1 MAIKRYLMKKHQ
13 EAIVVESTPTKLS
26 MKCCAHVQGCPWR
39 IRVIKPM
46 YGENWKVTKWGG
58 NHNCLNDHLSQD
70 HRQLDSNVI
79 AALVVEM
86 IKKEPSVAIALVQE
100 RITHSYG
107 FKVSYRKAWY
117 AKQKA
122 MAMLYGD
129 WEESYAFLPSWCE
142 YMLRFSPGSFY
153 NIQTK
158 DCFVAR
164 QLVPGK
170 RVFVRCFWTFRQCC
184 EAFKFCKPMIQIDGT
199 HLYGKY
205 KGKLLIATAQ
215 DGNNECVSLA
225 FAVVEGETL
234 EAWSYFLA
242 NPRQHVTQVQNI
254 CLISDRHVS
263 ILSAV
268 ENNPLWQPP
277 HAFHVF
283 CLRHVASN
291 FNQRFRN
298 DKLKASLMNIGYTPC
313 MVDFERS
320 LARFRDTSS
329 KLVQYCVERGQSA
342 CRQLES
348 GHTYCKNVIESLTHN
363 ESVATMHTVR
373 TYNVDETIFEVDAGF
388 ERTYVVNLIARTCQC
403 GQFKAIKYP
412 CSHAVAAA
420 LSIRRNY
427 RQYIDDVFKTSNLVK
442 AYSFPWEPIGNEQ
455 AIPPNAGPVVIPDK
469 NMLRAKGRLKS
480 TRIRN
485 EMDEVET
492 ITSRRLCG
500 LCKQHRHN
508 RRSCPNRGNNA

>member
-1 MAIKRYLMKKHQ
+1 
-13 EAIVVESTPTKLS
+13 
-26 MKCCAHVQGCPWR
+26 
-39 IRVIKPM
+39 
-46 YGENWKVTKWGG
+46 
-58 NHNCLNDHLSQD
+58 
-70 HRQLDSNVI
+70 
-79 AALVVEM
+79 M
-86 IKKEPSVAIALVQE
+86 IKKEPSVAITLVQE

-107 FKVSYRKAWY
+107 FKVSYKKAWY

-170 RVFVRCFWTFRQCC
+170 RVFVHCFWTFRQCC
-184 EAFKFCKPMIQIDGT
+184 EAFKFRKPMIQIDGT
-199 HLYGKY
+199 HLYRKY
-205 KGKLLIATAQ
+205 KGKLLIALAQ
-215 DGNNECVSLA
+215 DGNNECVPLA

-242 NPRQHVTQVQNI
+242 NLRQHATQAQNI

-283 CLRHVASN
+283 CLRHVTSN

-320 LARFRDTSS
+320 LARFRDTS
-329 KLVQYCVERGQSA
+329 
-342 CRQLES
+342 RQVTEW
-348 GHTYCKNVIESLTHN
+348 
-363 ESVATMHTVR
+363 
-373 TYNVDETIFEVDAGF
+373 
-388 ERTYVVNLIARTCQC
+388 
-403 GQFKAIKYP
+403 
-412 CSHAVAAA
+412 
-420 LSIRRNY
+420 
-427 RQYIDDVFKTSNLVK
+427 ID
-442 AYSFPWEPIGNEQ
+442 
-455 AIPPNAGPVVIPDK
+455 AIPK
-469 NMLRAKGRLKS
+469 EKWSRAHDLDG
-480 TRIRN
+480 
-485 EMDEVET
+485 
-492 ITSRRLCG
+492 
-500 LCKQHRHN
+500 
-508 RRSCPNRGNNA
+508 